1 MAAGTA
7 SRTPKRRRRATKP
20 AFEPRAPGAVRV
32 VTLSS
37 DFGTADGY
45 VGAMK
50 GVILSGATGARVVDI
65 THEIRP
71 GDVRGGALA
80 LEASA
85 PFFPAGT
92 IHLVVVDPGV
102 GTRRRAIAVE
112 TADAIFVG
120 PDNGV
125 LSLAAK
131 GPRRVYVLDR
141 TERHRATVSTT
152 FHGRDVF
159 APVVALLAEGA
170 RLRDLATPAAAGMTD
185 LELPVP
191 SVSPREVNGQVI
203 HCDRF
208 GNLVTNITTNELRA
222 LTAAVGAGNCT
233 VAVGRR
239 SAGRLVRTY
248 GDGERGALLA
258 LVGSSGRLE
267 IAVRDDSAA
276 RRLRHR
282 PDAELLVRVVGAR
295 PAGVLRRI

>member
-7 SRTPKRRRRATKP
+7 SRPPKRRRRATKP
-20 AFEPRAPGAVRV
+20 AFELRAPGVARV

-50 GVILSGATGARVVDI
+50 GVILSGAAGARVVDI

-141 TERHRATVSTT
+141 TDRHRVTVSPT

-159 APVVALLAEGA
+159 APIVAQLADGA
-170 RLRDLATPAAAGMTD
+170 RLRDLATAASGMTD
-185 LELPVP
+185 LELPAP
-191 SVSPREVNGQVI
+191 SVAPREVSGQVI
-203 HCDRF
+203 HCDCF
-208 GNLVTNITTNELRA
+208 GNLVTNITMSELRA
-222 LTAAVGAGNCT
+222 LTAAVGAGHCT
-233 VAVGRR
+233 VFVGRR
-239 SAGRLVRTY
+239 SAGRILRTY

-267 IAVRDDSAA
+267 IAVREDSAA

-282 PDAELLVRVVGAR
+282 PDAEMPVRVVGTR
-295 PAGVLRRI
+295 PTGVLRRL

>member
-1 MAAGTA
+1 MAAVTI
-7 SRTPKRRRRATKP
+7 SRTPKRRRRATKS

-45 VGAMK
+45 AGAMK
-50 GVILSGATGARVVDI
+50 GVILSSAPNARVVDI
-65 THEIRP
+65 THEIQP

-80 LEASA
+80 LEAAA
-85 PFFPAGT
+85 PYFPSGT
-92 IHLVVVDPGV
+92 IHLVVIDPGV

-112 TADAIFVG
+112 AADVIFVG

-141 TERHRATVSTT
+141 AERHRATVSPT

-170 RLRDLATPAAAGMTD
+170 RLRDLGTPVAGMTD

-191 SVSPREVNGQVI
+191 STSRHEVSGQVI

-208 GNLVTNITTNELRA
+208 GNLVTNITTTEVRTLI
-222 LTAAVGAGNCT
+222 AAFGAGQLSVT
-233 VAVGRR
+233 VGRR
-239 SAGRLVRTY
+239 SAGRVVRTY
-248 GDGERGALLA
+248 GDAEPGALLA

-267 IAVRDDSAA
+267 IAVRDGSAA
-276 RRLRHR
+276 RRLRYR
-282 PDAELLVRVVGAR
+282 PGGATSVRVAGVRA
-295 PAGVLRRI
+295 AGVLRRI